1 MSSLKSRKRTERI
14 TNALCFIALIFLT
27 CLCML
32 PIWWIFRS
40 SLMSNAELFKW
51 PPAFLPPRW
60 LFSNYANTLEYF
72 KFWTYLKNTMIII
85 VPSVIFGT
93 ITATMCGYAFARLR
107 FRLRNFLFTLC
118 VGSMLLPTMV
128 TLIPLYIMWTKF
140 FNMSNTFWPLILPYL
155 CGGVMVV
162 NYLAGEG
169 VTHLDEGRPLVL
181 RRPDSRFTLA
191 NFLRAQLYS
200 TMATLKIGMD
210 LLASEQVAIDSLT
223 GHGGLFKTPGVGQK
237 YMAAACGAPV
247 TVMESAG
254 EGGPYGMALL
264 AAFVLQGGGETL
276 ENFLAR
282 HVFADAVRTTLQPDP
297 ADVEG
302 FRTFLNQYKACLRV
316 EQAATE
322 NL

>member
-51 PPAFLPPRW
+51 PPAFFPPRW

-140 FNMSNTFWPLILPYL
+140 FNMSNTF
-155 CGGVMVV
+155 
-162 NYLAGEG
+162 
-169 VTHLDEGRPLVL
+169 GRSSC
-181 RRPDSRFTLA
+181 RIS
-191 NFLRAQLYS
+191 
-200 TMATLKIGMD
+200 
-210 LLASEQVAIDSLT
+210 
-223 GHGGLFKTPGVGQK
+223 
-237 YMAAACGAPV
+237 AAAARSTSSSSASSSAPSRV
-247 TVMESAG
+247 SSTK
-254 EGGPYGMALL
+254 
-264 AAFVLQGGGETL
+264 LQRSTAQATSVSSSTSS
-276 ENFLAR
+276 FLPSNR
-282 HVFADAVRTTLQPDP
+282 R
-297 ADVEG
+297 
-302 FRTFLNQYKACLRV
+302 
-316 EQAATE
+316 
-322 NL
+322 

>member
-1 MSSLKSRKRTERI
+1 MSSLKSRKRTERT

-155 CGGVMVV
+155 CGGGAFNIFLIRQFVRSIPR
-162 NYLAGEG
+162 E
-169 VTHLDEGRPLVL
+169 LDEAATIDGAGYFRILLNVIVPSIKSAMIVV
-181 RRPDSRFTLA
+181 A
-191 NFLRAQLYS
+191 MFLFIQ
-200 TMATLKIGMD
+200 IWND
-210 LLASEQVAIDSLT
+210 LLQQMIYINTEEWYPLQLRLRELLIASQMLASMEATEDVMYAAYMQRVADLIKYGMIVISTLPVMI
-223 GHGGLFKTPGVGQK
+223 LYPILQK
-237 YMAAACGAPV
+237 YFVQG
-247 TVMESAG
+247 VMIGSLKG
-254 EGGPYGMALL
+254 
-264 AAFVLQGGGETL
+264 
-276 ENFLAR
+276 
-282 HVFADAVRTTLQPDP
+282 
-297 ADVEG
+297 
-302 FRTFLNQYKACLRV
+302 
-316 EQAATE
+316 
-322 NL
+322 

>member
-51 PPAFLPPRW
+51 PPAFFPPRW

-140 FNMSNTFWPLILPYL
+140 FNMSNTFWPRSCRI
-155 CGGVMVV
+155 
-162 NYLAGEG
+162 
-169 VTHLDEGRPLVL
+169 
-181 RRPDSRFTLA
+181 S
-191 NFLRAQLYS
+191 
-200 TMATLKIGMD
+200 
-210 LLASEQVAIDSLT
+210 
-223 GHGGLFKTPGVGQK
+223 
-237 YMAAACGAPV
+237 AAAARSTSSSSASSSAPSRV
-247 TVMESAG
+247 SSTK
-254 EGGPYGMALL
+254 
-264 AAFVLQGGGETL
+264 LQRSTAQATSVSSSTSS
-276 ENFLAR
+276 FLPSNR
-282 HVFADAVRTTLQPDP
+282 R
-297 ADVEG
+297 
-302 FRTFLNQYKACLRV
+302 
-316 EQAATE
+316 
-322 NL
+322 

>member
-140 FNMSNTFWPLILPYL
+140 FNMSTRS
-155 CGGVMVV
+155 
-162 NYLAGEG
+162 
-169 VTHLDEGRPLVL
+169 GRSSC
-181 RRPDSRFTLA
+181 RIS
-191 NFLRAQLYS
+191 
-200 TMATLKIGMD
+200 
-210 LLASEQVAIDSLT
+210 
-223 GHGGLFKTPGVGQK
+223 
-237 YMAAACGAPV
+237 AAAARSTSSSSASSSAP
-247 TVMESAG
+247 SA
-254 EGGPYGMALL
+254 
-264 AAFVLQGGGETL
+264 VSSTKLQRSTAQATSVSSSTSS
-276 ENFLAR
+276 FLPSNR
-282 HVFADAVRTTLQPDP
+282 R
-297 ADVEG
+297 
-302 FRTFLNQYKACLRV
+302 
-316 EQAATE
+316 
-322 NL
+322 

>member
-51 PPAFLPPRW
+51 PPAFFPPRW

-155 CGGVMVV
+155 CGGGAFNIFLIRQFVRSIPRG
-162 NYLAGEG
+162 A
-169 VTHLDEGRPLVL
+169 
-181 RRPDSRFTLA
+181 RRSCNDRRRRLLPYPPQRHRSFH
-191 NFLRAQLYS
+191 Q
-200 TMATLKIGMD
+200 IGD
-210 LLASEQVAIDSLT
+210 DRR
-223 GHGGLFKTPGVGQK
+223 
-237 YMAAACGAPV
+237 
-247 TVMESAG
+247 
-254 EGGPYGMALL
+254 
-264 AAFVLQGGGETL
+264 
-276 ENFLAR
+276 R
-282 HVFADAVRTTLQPDP
+282 HVPLHPDLERSAP
-297 ADVEG
+297 ADD
-302 FRTFLNQYKACLRV
+302 LYQYG
-316 EQAATE
+316 
-322 NL
+322 

>member
-51 PPAFLPPRW
+51 PPAFFPPRW

-140 FNMSNTFWPLILPYL
+140 FNMSNTFCRI
-155 CGGVMVV
+155 
-162 NYLAGEG
+162 
-169 VTHLDEGRPLVL
+169 
-181 RRPDSRFTLA
+181 S
-191 NFLRAQLYS
+191 
-200 TMATLKIGMD
+200 
-210 LLASEQVAIDSLT
+210 
-223 GHGGLFKTPGVGQK
+223 
-237 YMAAACGAPV
+237 AAAARSTSSSSASSSAPSRV
-247 TVMESAG
+247 SSTK
-254 EGGPYGMALL
+254 
-264 AAFVLQGGGETL
+264 LQRSTAQATSVSSSTSS
-276 ENFLAR
+276 FLPSNR
-282 HVFADAVRTTLQPDP
+282 R
-297 ADVEG
+297 
-302 FRTFLNQYKACLRV
+302 
-316 EQAATE
+316 
-322 NL
+322 